1 MSAADYPRV
10 HAKTAGEWRRW
21 LRDNHDR
28 APGVWLVAYKA
39 ATGKARLGYDESI
52 SEALCYGWIDS
63 VNRPLDDERTILLF
77 TPRRA
82 GSGWSRTNKVRI
94 SRLLNEGRMEAAG
107 LSKIAAAKRD
117 GSWTLL
123 DSVEALEVPN
133 DLRKALGAAGMR
145 KFEALT
151 PGRRKEH
158 LRALV
163 TAKKAE
169 TRAKRVAE
177 IVRVTRNAHQRIKG
191 A

>member
-10 HAKTAGEWRRW
+10 HAKTAAEWRRW
-21 LRDNHDR
+21 LRDNHDTAR
-28 APGVWLVAYKA
+28 GVWLVAYKA
-39 ATGKARLGYDESI
+39 VTGKSRLSYDDSI
-52 SEALCYGWIDS
+52 PEALSYGWIDS
-63 VNRPLDDERTILLF
+63 VNKPIDDERTMLLF
-77 TPRRA
+77 TPRKA

-94 SRLLNEGRMEAAG
+94 ARLLKERRMEPAG
-107 LSKIAAAKRD
+107 LAKIAAAKRD

-123 DSVEALEVPN
+123 DSVEAIAIPD
-133 DLRKALGAAGMR
+133 DLRKALGVAGVR

-163 TAKKAE
+163 TAKRPE
-169 TRAKRVAE
+169 TRRKRAAD
-177 IVRVTRNAHQRIKG
+177 IVRAL